1 MFCLLKTKK
10 EFKNLCK
17 KEIQIIFIRMIKYED
32 QTKRTNSDK
41 VFRDKAFKLQA
52 IQNVMEIKKD

>member
-1 MFCLLKTKK
+1 
-10 EFKNLCK
+10 
-17 KEIQIIFIRMIKYED
+17 MIKYED